1 MLSVRDGG
9 VFLEYFSVKSRAA
22 CWEWHCMYV
31 CSLFPEGFVHLQC
44 IDIPDADHKEM
55 NKMAECILVHQ
66 CDNIFPDHNI

>member
-1 MLSVRDGG
+1 
-9 VFLEYFSVKSRAA
+9 
-22 CWEWHCMYV
+22 MYV